1 MDKDESYANME
12 EALLSHNQDLEH
24 QEQEENSNHVM
35 QVIRDTNINMLG
47 QCIDESKNVE
57 LLVIYAEEQK
67 KLHRYNHYYC
77 LKKAQEKMKLQ
88 KEKRNDR

>member
-1 MDKDESYANME
+1 MDKDESYSNME

-47 QCIDESKNVE
+47 QCVDESKNVE

-77 LKKAQEKMKLQ
+77 LKKAQEKMKLI
-88 KEKRNDR
+88 KEKRNER